1 MIEQKI
7 KQILSDIK
15 SDKSDDLIIQDMKAM
30 SSLDYTDVFFAVSDE
45 FRTKINQPLIRK
57 ILIDI
62 EKKESPE
69 HILKLIMDLH
79 NEPDVDF
86 IIFHPSMSESL
97 REEMNRLSRK
107 WLPGIQEESKRV
119 AEERKC
125 VAEERKRVSEEI
137 KHVSEERKRVSEESK
152 RVAKELE
159 QSERIL
165 EDIRSKRAFV
175 RQLNNMIEGEI
186 EMYRNLNNQLC

>member
-119 AEERKC
+119 S
-125 VAEERKRVSEEI
+125 EERKRVSEEI
-137 KHVSEERKRVSEESK
+137 KRVAEESK

-186 EMYRNLNNQLC
+186 EMYRNLNNQLAS